1 MVMMNRLRTW
11 ALARPGVFIID
22 APGNDRLR
30 WLVEA
35 EIDRRGWQVA
45 LSPADAGLMLTIGT
59 LPPGLSQ
66 ATDVLWTQMPQPRH
80 RQVIDQSDIAWQFD
94 AAVAALTTP
103 SAYEANPSDPATQLS
118 SAQDATGGSDSG
130 HQDPAHEMDSSD
142 PDADGISP
150 HDMGGHN
157 VGEHSD
163 HMMDSRSGD
172 DMGGHDGHAMES
184 DADPGMDPDG
194 RGMDHSA
201 HTMDH
206 SAHSGHDM
214 GGHMHHGG
222 DVAGLAMAGTA
233 PDRDGLE
240 LDELKVTLGPV
251 LPGWPTGLVLKGSMQ
266 GDVLTGVSLSWLDGP
281 VPDSAVQ
288 HSESDA
294 AAVALDA
301 LAGFLLV
308 AGWPLLARR
317 ARDARW
323 ALSTDTGTAGEREH
337 GRRTAAAVAR
347 RVARS
352 RFLAWSVSGI
362 GDDDAGSAHSPRV
375 TAARGA
381 VNDRMTG
388 DVLDRVRALAAVAA
402 GDTSSLPRVAPEH
415 IETLLEGA
423 ELAAARL
430 IVASFVF
437 DPAPVLLP
445 DGPGNDRSGHDG
457 SGHGGAGHD

>member
-11 ALARPGVFIID
+11 ALARPGVLIID

-35 EIDRRGWQVA
+35 EIDRRGWRMA
-45 LSPADAGLMLTIGT
+45 LSPANAGLMLTMGT

-66 ATDVLWTQMPQPRH
+66 ATEVLWSQMPQPRF
-80 RQVIDQSDIAWQFD
+80 RQTIDGSDIARQLD

-103 SAYEANPSDPATQLS
+103 SAYEVNSSDPATQLS
-118 SAQDATGGSDSG
+118 PAQEATGSSDSG
-130 HQDPAHEMDSSD
+130 HQDSAHEVDSSD
-142 PDADGISP
+142 PDADGMSS
-150 HDMGGHN
+150 HHMGGHN
-157 VGEHSD
+157 MNEHSAHTMD
-163 HMMDSRSGD
+163 HSGENV
-172 DMGGHDGHAMES
+172 GGHDGQTMES
-184 DADPGMDPDG
+184 DADPGMD
-194 RGMDHSA
+194 HSA
-201 HTMDH
+201 HMMDH

-222 DVAGLAMAGTA
+222 EVAGLAMAGTA

-266 GDVLTGVSLSWLDGP
+266 GDVLTDVSLSWLDRL
-281 VPDSAVQ
+281 VPDSTAQ
-288 HSESDA
+288 HSESDTA
-294 AAVALDA
+294 VVALDA

-317 ARDARW
+317 ARDARS
-323 ALSTDTGTAGEREH
+323 ALSSQNTDSAAERGH
-337 GRRTAAAVAR
+337 GRKAAAAVALR
-347 RVARS
+347 ISRS
-352 RFLAWSVSGI
+352 RFLAWSLRGI
-362 GDDDAGSAHSPRV
+362 GDDDGSARGTRV
-375 TAARGA
+375 PAQAG
-381 VNDRMTG
+381 VVDDRTTG

-402 GDTSSLPRVAPEH
+402 EHTSSLPRIDPEH

-423 ELAAARL
+423 ELAASRL

-437 DPAPVLLP
+437 GPAPTLLT
-445 DGPGNDRSGHDG
+445 DAAANDIAGHGRSGHDG
-457 SGHGGAGHD
+457 AGHD